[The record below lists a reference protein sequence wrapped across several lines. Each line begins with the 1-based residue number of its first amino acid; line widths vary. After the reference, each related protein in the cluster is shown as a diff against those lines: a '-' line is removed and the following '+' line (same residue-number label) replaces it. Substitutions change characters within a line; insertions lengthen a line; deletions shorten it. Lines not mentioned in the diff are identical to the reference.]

1 MDDSDF
7 NRLMDDMSDSDSG
20 SDSMPPTPNRS
31 PTSHGSV
38 EKAFM
43 SKLAMSPPSFDDG
56 ERKEEGKGDDDD
68 DRDDN
73 DNAVG
78 YSGPVKTPRTSPVP
92 DEFSDYDDEDDGGRE
107 ESKLG
112 EYALSSVDNI
122 IMKDTYSDESSS
134 LSDDV
139 GGGENRGTLREE
151 RSEELTRTLA
161 LGNRSDKLRFSSVA
175 VAFLDAYTVLTSLKN
190 LLLRLSQANSTK
202 ATVTTLSSTSTSVAA
217 IEAFQEETSSSSAQD
232 L

>member
-31 PTSHGSV
+31 STSHGSV

-43 SKLAMSPPSFDDG
+43 SKLAMSPPSFDDDG
-56 ERKEEGKGDDDD
+56 EHKDEGEVYHDEDDE
-68 DRDDN
+68 
-73 DNAVG
+73 AMG

-92 DEFSDYDDEDDGGRE
+92 DDFSDYDDEDDEIDGGRE
-107 ESKLG
+107 ESKHG
-112 EYALSSVDNI
+112 EYALSSVDNV

-139 GGGENRGTLREE
+139 GGGNFDEGDSDDSEFDFDIGGGNQSFPGGDRMLQYPHQQSIQGAVDGQQQRLQQPTGLRGGVPPGMGY
-151 RSEELTRTLA
+151 S
-161 LGNRSDKLRFSSVA
+161 GG
-175 VAFLDAYTVLTSLKN
+175 
-190 LLLRLSQANSTK
+190 
-202 ATVTTLSSTSTSVAA
+202 VTTLSYNQQT
-217 IEAFQEETSSSSAQD
+217 
-232 L
+232 